1 MAATKP
7 VRDSRMRYYT
17 VEDANRALPY
27 VRAIVADIVR
37 QYEVVEELQQRL
49 ARIGRERKRNAAS
62 DDLYS
67 EELAQF
73 RRELEAEEERL
84 ETFHQ
89 ELKALGVEL
98 RNADGLC
105 DFPSRMDGRDVYL
118 CWRLGEPTVAHW
130 HELDGGFAGRHRI
143 ADAVDA
149 DPATSV

>member
-1 MAATKP
+1 
-7 VRDSRMRYYT
+7 MRYYT

-37 QYEVVEELQQRL
+37 QYGVVEEFQQRL
-49 ARIGRERKRNAAS
+49 ARLGRERRRNAAS

-105 DFPSRMDGRDVYL
+105 DFPSQIDGRDVYL
-118 CWRLGEPTVAHW
+118 CWQLGEPAVEHW
-130 HELDGGFAGRHRI
+130 HELDGGFAGRRRV

-149 DPATSV
+149 DPAPSS